1 MLPAVGSSGRR
12 CSALWPRVD
21 PLVVLAWSLAWEVL
35 QANQSLSLLYV
46 AGLLSECGRPQCLLR
61 DAVAACRVRARQQEK
76 HSRDWVHR
84 RSRSRSRDR
93 HRDRDRDRHSK
104 HSHHRREE
112 PLTAEEKEAAAQK
125 QRDKEQAELDD
136 EVTKRRKRAEVWQ
149 AEQRRRAEQ
158 SGAAQP
164 QIKEEEDETG
174 QQAGWTLDD
183 EGDEEDEADQLLPGQ
198 QEGTDEVVPEA
209 EPAAELEAPADNKTA
224 IKAEPADAEDEEDP
238 LDAFMQGL
246 QPAAQQQDTVM
257 PDVKVE
263 RQAENGNAA
272 SRTAGRAPKRRGK
285 TRYDTSSS
293 SEDLGSDDQDSD
305 DEVRCST
312 CIHVGPD
319 PSSLYIQLVRSGQK
333 HRS

>member
-1 MLPAVGSSGRR
+1 M
-12 CSALWPRVD
+12 
-21 PLVVLAWSLAWEVL
+21 
-35 QANQSLSLLYV
+35 
-46 AGLLSECGRPQCLLR
+46 LR

-174 QQAGWTLDD
+174 QAGWTLDD